1 MSIRD
6 ILNTEILHR
15 GEIPSTQLIQDDNS
29 GGAACRWTWQMCD
42 CNYDFV
48 QFTGKIYNIYNYL
61 NDETMAI
68 CAFHTMES
76 T

>member
-1 MSIRD
+1 MTTQVVLHVGGPGKRD
-6 ILNTEILHR
+6 
-15 GEIPSTQLIQDDNS
+15 
-29 GGAACRWTWQMCD
+29 CKF
-42 CNYDFV
+42 DFV
-48 QFTGKIYNIYNYL
+48 QFTRKMYSIYNYL